1 MKAFMQKHSRLL
13 VIAAFLALFIVGL
26 LTAPDYGIYFDQQSE
41 AVILRENMKE
51 YAHYLLGDDS
61 GAVQYYDSISLPRII
76 ETVEIDHGMA
86 AFYPLAPF
94 MTRMDNDQPS
104 LFPLWNMLAWCWF
117 MAGVLALY
125 GLCRKLGMG
134 RLAAFAGAMLL
145 YLSPRFF
152 AEGHYNNKDTVLLC
166 LSLLTMFFGVRLWEK
181 PNAWRGIAFAFF
193 GALCTNTKIIGVC
206 IFGVMGLAAAIL
218 LTAQK
223 RWRRSSIAATVV
235 TLIFFAVFYA
245 LLTPALW
252 HNPAA
257 FFQHLIAN
265 ATGFTR
271 WNNSILFRG
280 AIFRHSTN
288 PLPFYYLPYYLMVTV
303 PVYAFVLYMIGQ
315 LAAVGYCWKHRE
327 GLIGNQTAMLLISAT
342 LIWTAPLCYAM
353 FSNPVVYNGW
363 RHFYFVL
370 AGLSVLGG
378 WGLECII
385 RLFQKNNR
393 RWQQVLAL
401 AMAVLCFVTSAVGI
415 ILNHPYQYA
424 YVNAVGRF
432 LNPMP
437 LEEGMELDYWNVS
450 LVDALEDAVAQQDTD
465 APLTYTAMDPV
476 TYLALELYEDALSP
490 ALRERL
496 TLLDVNAVDSD
507 LIISNLGYHQMY
519 GSPIPEDFQLITET
533 SSYGNA
539 LIRIYQRN
547 LP

>member
-1 MKAFMQKHSRLL
+1 MNALIRKHSRLL
-13 VIAAFLALFIVGL
+13 VAMAFLFLFIIGL
-26 LTAPDYGIYFDQQSE
+26 FTAPNYGIYFDQQSE
-41 AVILRENMKE
+41 AVILRENLKE
-51 YAHYLLGDDS
+51 YAHYLLGEES
-61 GAVQYYDSISLPRII
+61 EAIQYYDSIGLPRII

-86 AFYPLAPF
+86 AFYPLAPV
-94 MTRMDNDQPS
+94 MTRMDHNQPS

-117 MAGVLALY
+117 MAGVAALY
-125 GLCRKLGMG
+125 GLCRKLGMS

-152 AEGHYNNKDTVLLC
+152 AEGHYNNKDTVLLA

-181 PNAWRGIAFAFF
+181 PTAWRGIAFAFF

-206 IFGVMGLAAAIL
+206 IFGVIGLAAIVL
-218 LTAQK
+218 LTARKQWNK
-223 RWRRSSIAATVV
+223 TSIIATVV
-235 TLIFFAVFYA
+235 TLLSFAAFYA
-245 LLTPALW
+245 LLTPAMW
-252 HNPAA
+252 HDPAA

-271 WNNSILFRG
+271 WNNNILFRG

-288 PLPFYYLPYYLMVTV
+288 PLPFYYLPYYLMITV
-303 PVYAFVLYMIGQ
+303 PVYAFALYLAGQ
-315 LAAVGYCWKHRE
+315 LTAVGYCWKHHK
-327 GLIGNQTAMLLISAT
+327 GILGNQTAMLLISAT
-342 LIWTAPLCYAM
+342 LIWAAPLCYAM

-401 AMAVLCFVTSAVGI
+401 TMAVFCFLTSAMGI

-432 LNPMP
+432 LNPVP
-437 LEEGMELDYWNVS
+437 LEAGMELDYWNVS
-450 LVDALEDAVAQQDTD
+450 LVDALKDAIAQQDSEK
-465 APLTYTAMDPV
+465 PLTCTALDPV
-476 TYLALELYEDALSP
+476 TYLALEIYEEALP
-490 ALRERL
+490 VPLQDRLERSQ
-496 TLLDVNAVDSD
+496 VNDTTAD
-507 LIISNLGYHQMY
+507 LIVVNLGYHEMY
-519 GSPIPEDFQLITET
+519 GQPLPENYTLLTET
-533 SSYGNA
+533 NSYGNA
-539 LIRIYQRN
+539 LIRIYQRTE
-547 LP
+547 